1 MPPRGRPSLYKLEY
15 AQLAL
20 NYCLLGATDAD
31 MAKYFG
37 VDERTINN
45 WKDEHA
51 DFFQSIKE
59 GREEAD
65 GKVAKSLY
73 KRACGYTVDTVKV
86 FQFQGEPVIVP
97 VTEEVAPDTGAAMAW
112 LKNRQ
117 PALWRDKREME
128 ISGKL
133 VVFGGDEEL
142 ED

>member
-1 MPPRGRPSLYKLEY
+1 MAVGRPTLYKPEY
-15 AQLAL
+15 TELAL

-31 MAKYFG
+31 LANYFK
-37 VDERTINN
+37 VDERTINR
-45 WKDEHA
+45 WKIDHPE
-51 DFFQSIKE
+51 FCQSLKE

-65 GKVAKSLY
+65 SKVAKSLY
-73 KRACGYTVDTVKV
+73 KRACGYSIDTVKV

-117 PALWRDKREME
+117 PKLWRDKRDVEL
-128 ISGKL
+128 SGS
-133 VVFGGDEEL
+133 VVLFSGDDEL